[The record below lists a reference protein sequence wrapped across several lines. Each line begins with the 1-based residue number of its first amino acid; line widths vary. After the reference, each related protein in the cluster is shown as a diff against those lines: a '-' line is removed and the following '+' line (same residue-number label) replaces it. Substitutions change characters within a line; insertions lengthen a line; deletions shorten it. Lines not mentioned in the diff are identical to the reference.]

1 MLNAAQNV
9 VLAAESPMSGTLAT
23 VAFSVIMLV
32 VLYVVMI
39 LPQRRSEKRQKLE
52 RSKLKVGDQVIT
64 IGGLV
69 GKIVNIKDDDIT
81 IASSVA
87 QTMVTF
93 RRDAINLMQQP
104 TTAQAAKSEKKK

>member
-1 MLNAAQNV
+1 MLNAAHNV

-69 GKIVNIKDDDIT
+69 GKIKDDDIT